1 MAEALTYLYQIY
13 SSFLDLMFNSFEIAT
28 NVTVGWIIVVI
39 IVFGLMINTILNL
52 PRSMKVRS
60 EK

>member
-13 SSFLDLMFNSFEIAT
+13 SSFLDLMFNSFEIAQ

-52 PRSMKVRS
+52 PRSMKVRN